1 MILSFIGNVVGA
13 LALAVALVRG
23 HMTRRAMAALRTTV
37 ARQRRE
43 LNRLFSPIPAPWW
56 AIPHLDSDCVNAR
69 CRVHFPYAQCTA
81 LAGPNEWCAR
91 AREHKGDHLG
101 SEALAALTDA
111 RATPGSSS

>member
-13 LALAVALVRG
+13 VALVVALVRG
-23 HMTRRAMAALRTTV
+23 RLARRTINNLRGTV
-37 ARQRRE
+37 LRQRGE

-91 AREHKGDHLG
+91 ARDHKGLHLD
-101 SEALAALTDA
+101 SDDLAKLTDA